1 MRARWSLG
9 MLSTLALVTVTACDQ
24 AAMTAPDVERAA
36 PGR

>member
-9 MLSTLALVTVTACDQ
+9 MLSTFALVTVTACDRT
-24 AAMTAPDVERAA
+24 AMAAPDVEGAG